1 MKKICVVLR
10 LSFWIGSFSK
20 MCYVVIFMLFYVFFR
35 AWGKGKGGEGEGDGY
50 VVHCMQVGRG
60 GERFCYTIKICYVV
74 NFLLFLLFFCAHRG
88 KGKGEREMGI
98 FCYVFA
104 CVGER

>member
-1 MKKICVVLR
+1 
-10 LSFWIGSFSK
+10 

-88 KGKGEREMGI
+88 KGNGEREMGI